1 MGITVLNLENFI
13 IINDWNVPWTFKE
26 VRGGASRRKPS
37 AIVKENDGGRNI

>member
-26 VRGGASRRKPS
+26 VRGGHLEGKQ
-37 AIVKENDGGRNI
+37 VL